1 MIKISLIRTNPIVFL
16 DNGFKEEDENVIEI
30 TEEEYKLIKTTH
42 PKCLKY
48 ENGKIIVDNE
58 EQIKML
64 RQRREKECFSII
76 NRGQLWYSTLTA
88 EQYRE
93 LQVWYQAW
101 LDVTKTLVIPERP
114 SWLE

>member
-1 MIKISLIRTNPIVFL
+1 MKVKILGQLSYQSFPET
-16 DNGFKEEDENVIEI
+16 EDMIEI
-30 TEEEYKLIKTTH
+30 DDELLKQIGRT
-42 PKCLKY
+42 KCFDVNKNKVIDYVKPARSIESQLKS
-48 ENGKIIVDNE
+48 
-58 EQIKML
+58 L
-64 RQRREKECFSII
+64 RARREKECFPII

-101 LDVTKTLVIPERP
+101 LDVTETLVIPERP